1 MDPKQFGV
9 STLPYRHEPSGPI
22 ADELLV
28 GSNKGKLA
36 VVTGAGRG
44 IGQAIAIALAR
55 SSANVA
61 ILDLSVESQE
71 RTKLAC
77 QKFEGVKVEAYKCDI
92 TDVQGVRDTF
102 AAINRTFGPVDI
114 LVNNAGVAH
123 GKLAFDET
131 FETFWK
137 AIEINFK
144 GTMLCIYEV
153 LQSMRQRKSGCIIN
167 MASRAAIVD
176 MPRGISYNSSK
187 AAIVRATASLQE
199 EFELEGLGQHL
210 QTYCL
215 HPGGVW
221 GAMATENTSIEVQ
234 QQIRPI
240 FKDVP
245 ELCGNTVAYLASGRA
260 KELRGHY
267 FDCRHEIERVCSF
280 GYETL
285 KQYGLYNLGM
295 KFLPGYENEP

>member
-1 MDPKQFGV
+1 MDPKQFGS
-9 STLPYRHEPSGPI
+9 STLPYRHEPTGPL
-22 ADELLV
+22 ADECLV
-28 GSNKGKLA
+28 GANKGRLA

-44 IGQAIAIALAR
+44 IGQAIAIALAK

-71 RTKLAC
+71 ETKLAC

-92 TDVQGVRDTF
+92 TDVQAVRATF
-102 AAINRTFGPVDI
+102 AAIDRAFGPVDI

-123 GKLAFDET
+123 GKLAFEET
-131 FETFWK
+131 FENFWK

-153 LQSMRQRKSGCIIN
+153 LQSMRERKSGCIIN
-167 MASRAAIVD
+167 MASRAATVD
-176 MPRGISYNSSK
+176 MPGGVSYNSSK
-187 AAIVRATASLQE
+187 AAVVRATASLQE
-199 EFELEGLGQHL
+199 EFEQEGLGQNLH
-210 QTYCL
+210 TYCL

-221 GAMATENTSIEVQ
+221 GAMVTENTTPEVQ

-245 ELCGNTVAYLASGRA
+245 ELCGNTIAYLASGRA

-267 FDCRHEIERVCSF
+267 FDCRQEIERVCSF
-280 GYETL
+280 GYKTL
-285 KQYGLYNLGM
+285 RDYGLYNLGV